1 MKVDMTELAATFLD
15 LAQVSA
21 TLLET
26 SMNRSRSGLRIVT
39 KMKDMEV
46 HKLRTCLLCLLCQQC
61 LEQEREKA
69 HEQNEKKREKP
80 NPKPSSDTKLKLE
93 GCT

>member
-46 HKLRTCLLCLLCQQC
+46 HKLRTCLLCQQC
-61 LEQEREKA
+61 LEQEREKT